1 MTIFLDG
8 VSVLINNWQL
18 ILGMLVFAIIIILP
32 LILRFQ
38 TDLNSAS
45 VSTIVFLAL
54 FFSVTLLLRLAYV
67 SQALLPSY
75 FDSAAHYMVIR
86 NIMANDLSVVFET
99 MRTDY
104 YHTGFHFITAFFA
117 SVFQAEISTVML
129 VLGQIILAVLP
140 LPFFFIVRYITNSI
154 SAGIFAAALSTFGWY
169 MPAHAVDWGKY
180 PALLSLYLIMLVL
193 GLAYFLA
200 HSKGKLQK
208 GKYIFLLMLLGFSI
222 FFAAFVH
229 SRSVIVFG
237 VIAIA
242 WVISTWWKRRPQL
255 QINWIFLGL
264 FIALIFEIIFIQRQ
278 DILSLLFDPY
288 LKQGVLVSIL
298 VILLSI
304 FACKTYPQLTFI
316 NLISV
321 GLLLIGLFIP
331 VGGLFPAREYLTLM
345 DRPYLEMILF
355 MPLSMIGGLGLA
367 GLEKWI
373 KNSIQKYIVFASMGL
388 ILIHAFVNYEFYP
401 SECCVIVG
409 NDDVAAMAWMADQL
423 PVDARIGIASTA
435 LKVVVDDIP
444 EGDVGADAGI
454 WITPL
459 IDRMTIMLPS
469 DLDFGQQSS
478 LNTLCNKSISHL
490 FVGEL
495 GQTFDITRLN
505 LRPIWYRPLL
515 TLPRTRV
522 YEVTGCSDG

>member
-1 MTIFLDG
+1 MIILLDG
-8 VSVLINNWQL
+8 ASVFVNNWQL
-18 ILGMLVFAIIIILP
+18 IVGMLLFVTIPFLLRII
-32 LILRFQ
+32 
-38 TDLNSAS
+38 TNSRPAS
-45 VSTIVFLAL
+45 VSTNIFLTL
-54 FFSVTLLLRLAYV
+54 FFSVTFLLRLAYV
-67 SQALLPSY
+67 SQALLPPY

-86 NIMANDLSVVFET
+86 NIMANDLSAVFESL
-99 MRTDY
+99 RTDY
-104 YHTGFHFITAFFA
+104 YHMGFHFITAFFA

-129 VLGQIILAVLP
+129 VLGQIILTVLP
-140 LPFFFIVRYITNSI
+140 LPFFFIVRYITNS
-154 SAGIFAAALSTFGWY
+154 SWVGIFAAVLSAFSWY

-193 GLAYFLA
+193 ALAYFLA
-200 HSKGKLQK
+200 HSKDKLQK
-208 GKYIFLLMLLGFSI
+208 GKHIFLLVLLGFSI

-255 QINWIFLGL
+255 QMNWIFLGL
-264 FIALIFEIIFIQRQ
+264 FITLIFEIVFVQRQ

-288 LKQGVLVSIL
+288 LKQGILVSIL

-304 FACKTYPQLTFI
+304 FAYKTYPQLTFI

-321 GLLLIGLFIP
+321 CLLLMGLFIP
-331 VGGLFPAREYLTLM
+331 VRGVFPTREYLTLM
-345 DRPYLEMILF
+345 DRPYVEMILF

-401 SECCVIVG
+401 SECCAIVG
-409 NDDVAAMAWMADQL
+409 NDDVVAMTWMADQL

-469 DLDFGQQSS
+469 DFDFDQQAA
-478 LNTLCNKSISHL
+478 LNMICQKNISHI

-495 GQTFDITRLN
+495 GQPFDLERLHF
-505 LRPIWYRPLL
+505 RPAWYRPLL
-515 TLPRTRV
+515 SMPGPRV
-522 YEVTGCSDG
+522 YEVTGCGDV